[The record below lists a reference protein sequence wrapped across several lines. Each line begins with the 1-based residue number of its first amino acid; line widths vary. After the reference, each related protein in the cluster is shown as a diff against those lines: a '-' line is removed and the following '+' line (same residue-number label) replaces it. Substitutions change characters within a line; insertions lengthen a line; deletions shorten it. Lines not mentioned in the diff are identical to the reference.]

1 MLTFA
6 VVFDADTLKQYL
18 LLVHKEN
25 KWQMAAQQLFGS
37 TAHAITAATKIGK
50 GIWQ

>member
-6 VVFDADTLKQYL
+6 VVFDADTFKQYL

-25 KWQMAAQQLFGS
+25 KWQMAAQQLFSS
-37 TAHAITAATKIGK
+37 TAQAITAATKTGK
-50 GIWQ
+50 RIWQ